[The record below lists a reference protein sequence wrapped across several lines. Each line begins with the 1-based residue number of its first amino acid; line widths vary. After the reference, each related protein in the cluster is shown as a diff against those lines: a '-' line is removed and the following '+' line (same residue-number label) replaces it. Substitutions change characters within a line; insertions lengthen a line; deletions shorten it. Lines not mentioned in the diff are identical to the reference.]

1 MWMELRGAAIV
12 RLGQAQSAEH
22 LGAGSERAPAAPL
35 RNARGRSAPAA
46 GARRGSG
53 TAANGTAG
61 RSAATVRTRRRGP
74 RLPKG
79 ASSSSRP
86 ATSEKHSVR
95 FELQLRVLCRETQ
108 HERGA
113 GWYRLDRLQDA
124 LVSCRN
130 PSSSKLFM
138 RQRRE
143 PATKAFESR
152 RGHSRCA
159 ALRARTSSISRSGA
173 LEQLFSECI
182 CLGVQSISQLDCS

>member
-1 MWMELRGAAIV
+1 MRHACVDGTS
-12 RLGQAQSAEH
+12 RRCDCQTRPQAQLTEH
-22 LGAGSERAPAAPL
+22 LGAGGGRAPAAPS
-35 RNARGRSAPAA
+35 RDARGHSAPAD
-46 GARRGSG
+46 ARRGSG

-108 HERGA
+108 HERRA
-113 GWYRLDRLQDA
+113 GWHRLDRLQDA
-124 LVSCRN
+124 LVREHLFCRN

-152 RGHSRCA
+152 LTLKVRIRCTSAARSHELDLA
-159 ALRARTSSISRSGA
+159 ALER
-173 LEQLFSECI
+173 LHVFSELI
-182 CLGVQSISQLDCS
+182 C